1 MHNNF
6 DYSMVH
12 EWFMSV
18 HVCGCVHTC
27 VEARM
32 YVGCLPSL
40 CTLFFEI
47 KFLTEPAVHQFAEH
61 GWPLSSRE
69 HSVYLH
75 SDEATG
81 Y

>member
-1 MHNNF
+1 
-6 DYSMVH
+6 
-12 EWFMSV
+12 MSV

-47 KFLTEPAVHQFAEH
+47 EFLTEPAAHQFAKH
-61 GWPLSSRE
+61 GWSLSSWE
-69 HSVYLH
+69 HSVSTFTVMRLQ
-75 SDEATG
+75 DTDDLP
-81 Y
+81 